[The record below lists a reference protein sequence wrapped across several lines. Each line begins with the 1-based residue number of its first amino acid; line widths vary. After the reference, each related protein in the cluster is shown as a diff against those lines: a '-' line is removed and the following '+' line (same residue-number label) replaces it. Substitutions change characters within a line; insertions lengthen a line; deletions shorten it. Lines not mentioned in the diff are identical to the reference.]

1 MKIFITGATGYI
13 GSSIARALAGQGHSL
28 LALTRSPEA
37 ETKLVS
43 LSSATNCEF
52 IRGDVLN
59 GTSIRRGAEKA
70 DAVIHAASPGN
81 ETYAAADNNVIGTV
95 IDAFA
100 GSGRPFIYTSGIA
113 VHGSTGNK
121 IIDET
126 APYDP
131 SPMVAFRVDCEKRVK
146 AAAQRGIRSVVVSPA
161 FVYGLAGGVAAL
173 WFESARDNGIVRYVG
188 DGNNRWST
196 VHVEDLAEL
205 YLLALAKAAPGSA
218 YFGAAG
224 KPVRVHDAALAASEG
239 AGIAGELES
248 IPYETARQS
257 MGPFADLL
265 VLDQQVSG
273 EKAQRELGWKP
284 ARPDI
289 VTELRSGSYAKL
301 HPATRRS

>member
-1 MKIFITGATGYI
+1 MKVFITGATGYI
-13 GSSIARALAGQGHSL
+13 GSSIVRALAKQGHSL

-100 GSGRPFIYTSGIA
+100 GSGRSFVYTSGIA
-113 VHGSTGNK
+113 VHGSTGNNV
-121 IIDET
+121 IDET

-131 SPMVAFRVDCEKRVK
+131 SPMVAFRVECERRVK
-146 AAAQRGIRSVVVSPA
+146 AAAARGVRSVVVSPA

-173 WFESARDNGIVRYVG
+173 WYESARDYGIVRYVG
-188 DGNNRWST
+188 DGNSRWST

-205 YLLALAKAAPGSA
+205 YVLALTKAAPGSA

-239 AGIAGELES
+239 AGIPGEVES
-248 IPYETARQS
+248 IAYETARQS
-257 MGPFADLL
+257 MGPLADLL

-273 EKAQRELGWKP
+273 DRARRELGWRP
-284 ARPDI
+284 TGPDI
-289 VTELRSGSYAKL
+289 LTELRSGSYAKM
-301 HPATRRS
+301 HSAVRRR